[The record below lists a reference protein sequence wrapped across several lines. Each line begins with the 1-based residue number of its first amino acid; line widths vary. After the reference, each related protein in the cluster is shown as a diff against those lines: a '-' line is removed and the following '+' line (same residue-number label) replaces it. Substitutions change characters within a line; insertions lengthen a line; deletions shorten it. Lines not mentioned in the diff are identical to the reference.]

1 MLTKAAFA
9 PLRLASLRLARQQ
22 ESRAYDLVMRVPL
35 LCWSTFCAIVQMASL
50 NRYIHD
56 IGTALPFAASSIK
69 LAMMLST
76 IGFLLVLAA
85 AVLLRARPI
94 GKAHGLEPRISAFI
108 GTFLIYVIPL
118 FPRRETS
125 MAAEMV
131 ATVLILVG
139 SSAAVAALLQL
150 GGSFSM
156 MAEAR
161 RLVTS
166 GPYRYVRHPLY
177 LAEEVAISGLVLQFL
192 SIWTMVVFPFRSPFS
207 CGGCTMKRSSSLR
220 FCPNTP
226 SIETRPPVLSP
237 EFTEITASPA
247 RQTHCIKF
255 QSG

>member
-1 MLTKAAFA
+1 MLPIAVARAASPRCRSPPLSRAWCRGWSTSPAAEYRCPHLPASPTTLRGRRLMLTKAAFA

-50 NRYIHD
+50 NRYMHD

-161 RLVTS
+161 HCGRAPDKDQHGRDHL
-166 GPYRYVRHPLY
+166 RRH
-177 LAEEVAISGLVLQFL
+177 G
-192 SIWTMVVFPFRSPFS
+192 
-207 CGGCTMKRSSSLR
+207 R
-220 FCPNTP
+220 F
-226 SIETRPPVLSP
+226 
-237 EFTEITASPA
+237 
-247 RQTHCIKF
+247 
-255 QSG
+255 